1 MNAIEYLD
9 LFAGSLFNVMFGI
22 IIVKK
27 VFKMNVR
34 KEKMKVIMYMFLT
47 TLLMTTINYYN
58 KDIFKIVLTLPVLAA
73 GIKFTFNTDFSKSF
87 LYTMA
92 ITIYM
97 FIGEIIVGNIISLLL
112 YNYIYIFND
121 ILGTCIGNL
130 LVIILSVPFIYI
142 KKWSTLFNI
151 IVKKVNKKKSIIYVA
166 VFLLFIGA
174 FGYRNWHSTQN
185 IILSLSNCL
194 IFIIFF
200 LIMFCLYRE
209 SKKSEKLSN
218 EYNVLLKYLD
228 KYEIE
233 LDEKRKIVHDFKNQL
248 IVINGYADE
257 SNIKLKEYVSEII
270 NDQKNLMPSSL
281 IKGIDKLPKGIKGLV
296 YYKLSQLDKSY
307 IVEIDVK
314 GNLDKFNG
322 INPKTNKDILKIMGI
337 LIDNAI
343 EAVYSLNDKYLNI
356 IFWGNEN
363 KIRVNII
370 NNYYGNVN
378 QNEIM
383 MSGYS
388 TKGENRGYGLSLVND
403 IIKSN
408 NKLNFQIENNN
419 NLFIA
424 ILKINI
430 K

>member
-142 KKWSTLFNI
+142 KKLSTLFNI